1 MSWFKRKEK
10 KFKDPEKKSI
20 PDGLWD
26 KCPSCSEI
34 LYRPELEKN
43 LSVCHHCNHH
53 FRMKPQIY
61 VDLLLDDGTEKQI
74 FQGLESKDFLKFKAG
89 KKYKDQIITAK
100 NKTGENDA
108 IKVYEGKI
116 NEWDIILGIMNFS
129 FIGGSMGSVVGEVV
143 SRSIQKADEL
153 KIPFIL
159 ICASGGARMQEGA
172 ISLMQLAKTSTQL
185 AKFAKNNGLYIPI
198 LTDPT
203 TGGVTASYGMLG
215 DIILAEPGALIGFAG
230 PRVIKQTIGQDLPK
244 GFQRSEFLLEKGF
257 IDHIVPRKK
266 MKEKI
271 STLIS
276 ILT

>member
-1 MSWFKRKEK
+1 MSWFKRKDK
-10 KFKDPEKKSI
+10 KIKDSEKKSI

-26 KCPSCSEI
+26 KCPSCNEI

-53 FRMKPQIY
+53 FRVTPQVY
-61 VDLLLDDGTEKQI
+61 VDLLLDSGSETYL
-74 FQGLESKDFLKFKAG
+74 FQNLESEDFLKFKAG
-89 KKYKDQIITAK
+89 KKYHQQIVTAK
-100 NKTGENDA
+100 KNTGEKDA
-108 IKVYEGKI
+108 IKVYDGKI
-116 NEWDIILGIMNFS
+116 NGEPVILGIMNFQ
-129 FIGGSMGSVVGEVV
+129 FIGGSMGSVVGEAV
-143 SRSIQKADEL
+143 SRAIQKAAEL
-153 KIPFIL
+153 KVPL
-159 ICASGGARMQEGA
+159 LLVCASGGARMQEGA
-172 ISLMQLAKTSTQL
+172 ISLMQLAKTSTKL
-185 AKFAKNNGLYIPI
+185 AKFAKNGGLYIPI

-257 IDHIVPRKK
+257 IDHIVSRSE

-276 ILT
+276 LLT

>member
-1 MSWFKRKEK
+1 MVWFKRKEK

-26 KCPSCSEI
+26 KCPSCDEI
-34 LYRPELEKN
+34 IYRPELEKN
-43 LSVCHHCNHH
+43 LSVCHHCDHH
-53 FRMKPQIY
+53 FRVLPQLY
-61 VDLLLDDGTEKQI
+61 VDLLLDKGSEPRHFETL
-74 FQGLESKDFLKFKAG
+74 GSKDFLAFKAN
-89 KKYKDQIITAK
+89 KAYKDQIIAAK
-100 NKTGENDA
+100 AKTGEQDA
-108 IKVYEGKI
+108 IRIYEGKMNGNDVI
-116 NEWDIILGIMNFS
+116 MGVMNFQ
-129 FIGGSMGSVVGEVV
+129 FIGGSMGSVVGEAV
-143 SRSIQKADEL
+143 SRSLVMAGEK
-153 KIPFIL
+153 KIPL
-159 ICASGGARMQEGA
+159 IMICSSGGARMQEGA

-185 AKFAKNNGLYIPI
+185 AKFSKNGGLFIPV

-215 DIILAEPGALIGFAG
+215 DVILAEPGALIGFAG

-257 IDHIVPRKK
+257 IDHIVHRID

-276 ILT
+276 LLS

>member
-1 MSWFKRKEK
+1 MSWFKRKDK
-10 KFKDPEKKSI
+10 KIKDSEKKSI

-26 KCPSCSEI
+26 KCPSCNEI

-53 FRMKPQIY
+53 FRVTPQVY
-61 VDLLLDDGTEKQI
+61 VDLLLDSDSETHL
-74 FQGLESKDFLKFKAG
+74 FQNLESEDFLKFKAG
-89 KKYKDQIITAK
+89 KNYHQQIVTAK
-100 NKTGENDA
+100 TKTGEKNA

-116 NEWDIILGIMNFS
+116 NGESVVLAIMNFQ
-129 FIGGSMGSVVGEVV
+129 FIGGSMGSVVGEAV
-143 SRSIQKADEL
+143 SRAIQKSAEL
-153 KIPFIL
+153 KVPL
-159 ICASGGARMQEGA
+159 LLVCASGGARMQEGA
-172 ISLMQLAKTSTQL
+172 ISLMQLAKTSTKL
-185 AKFAKNNGLYIPI
+185 AKFAKNGGLYIPI

-230 PRVIKQTIGQDLPK
+230 PRVIKQTIGQNLPK

-257 IDHIVPRKK
+257 IDHIVSRNE

-276 ILT
+276 LLT